1 MNFHDELKVGSE
13 REILGPVGILIRLP
27 CKEFVL
33 CFVVRKLSVIFEHG
47 NYIGLYNMKLFR
59 EEY

>member
-13 REILGPVGILIRLP
+13 EILGPVGILIRLP

-33 CFVVRKLSVIFEHG
+33 CFVVKLPVIFEHG